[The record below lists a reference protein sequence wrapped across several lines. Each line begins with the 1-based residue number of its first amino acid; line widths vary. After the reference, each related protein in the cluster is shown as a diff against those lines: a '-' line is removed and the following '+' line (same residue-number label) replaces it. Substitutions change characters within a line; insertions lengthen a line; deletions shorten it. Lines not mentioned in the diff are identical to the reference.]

1 MEGLPSRVAWTL
13 EVERS
18 RGDQPVPAPVPA
30 GTGAGTGV
38 SLVSRATTPARAPGV
53 AAPGR
58 RAACGAI
65 RPVGC

>member
-18 RGDQPVPAPVPA
+18 RGDRPVPVT
-30 GTGAGTGV
+30 GTGTGTGTGV